1 MANTYTQIHIH
12 YVFAPKYRNA
22 TLDKSW
28 RPDLFSYI
36 TGIVQN
42 HGHKMLQINGMAD
55 HVHMLI
61 GLRPT
66 QAVAEAQQKNAQV
79 MLLDLG
85 LGERSGFEVLQEL
98 QRRGAAVKALVLTMS
113 AQPRHVAEAVRL
125 GAAGYV
131 LKDAGA
137 AELMLAIDT
146 VSAGRRYFGPQVADL
161 ALQALTSD
169 APDDPF
175 AILSPR
181 ERQIVTMVVNGL
193 SSAAIGSQLHLSPK
207 TVDTYRSR
215 VMAKLGVSGVTSLV
229 RLAVREGLV
238 EK

>member
-1 MANTYTQIHIH
+1 MTRVYL
-12 YVFAPKYRNA
+12 V
-22 TLDKSW
+22 D
-28 RPDLFSYI
+28 DLLLLRDGLHALLESA
-36 TGIVQN
+36 
-42 HGHKMLQINGMAD
+42 GHQVVGGCSD
-55 HVHMLI
+55 
-61 GLRPT
+61 PT
-66 QAVAEAQQKNAQV
+66 QAVVEAQQLQAQV

-98 QRRGAAVKALVLTMS
+98 RRRGASVRALVLTMS

-125 GAAGYV
+125 GASGYV

-137 AELMLAIDT
+137 VELLQAIDA
-146 VSAGRRYFGPQVADL
+146 VAAGRRFFGPQVADL
-161 ALQALTSD
+161 ALQALSDD
-169 APDDPF
+169 APADPF

-193 SSAAIGSQLHLSPK
+193 SSVAIGAQLHLSPK

-215 VMAKLGVSGVTSLV
+215 IMAKLGVTGVTSLV